1 MLTISSKSSNAER
14 VVLQFVNSHREAKAD
29 DKSSMIEKRFFFH
42 FMIVGGIYIIVQLL
56 KVIKNCARVSR
67 VAVAMNHAVTLFH
80 PFIVYFH

>member
-1 MLTISSKSSNAER
+1 
-14 VVLQFVNSHREAKAD
+14 
-29 DKSSMIEKRFFFH
+29 
-42 FMIVGGIYIIVQLL
+42 MIVGGIYIIVQLL